1 MNYKFVL
8 LPAKKRAKGLVAL
21 SLMAIALSVII
32 VACQKTADAS
42 LPVSQSS
49 FNPAYV
55 KEWYYG
61 TFKKSAEWAS
71 SNTKTKKLPDWNH
84 PTVGKIGDFEAIEY
98 PLVKAISAFSIAG
111 GATTSPDV
119 MRKIANASL
128 SKIVFIKDKNN
139 KVQVREIDYIP
150 DWEYLQKKGFDIS
163 DVSMVKDKKG
173 FSGRIRINKWDG
185 FPLHS
190 AVMESGKTVK
200 ISDPYKKT
208 GREVI
213 ASAAE
218 DNCTEFEICTF
229 ERECSYNMI
238 GDSPSSLVC
247 GEWVNTGVCWT
258 EYYCGGNSDECTLY
272 GINCAGTE
280 GDDCSQ
286 SNPADVLKNGV
297 VDDGPARTEST
308 TAETT
313 APNGE
318 ITRTRY
324 YSWQFYTG
332 RFLHLKWHYISKS
345 TGVHIKINNSWQW
358 KSWTHNSIATT
369 GSTIGET
376 TCEMNNSWTDF
387 TNNNT
392 IATLNLDFTVKVTMY
407 CFGVPIGTAHQNYP
421 ICPKTKHV
429 DSID

>member
-1 MNYKFVL
+1 MNHKFVW
-8 LPAKKRAKGLVAL
+8 LPAKKRAKALVAL
-21 SLMAIALSVII
+21 SLMAIALSVVI

-111 GATTSPDV
+111 GATTSPDM

-150 DWEYLQKKGFDIS
+150 NWEYLQKMGFDIS
-163 DVSMVKDKKG
+163 NVSMVKDKKE
-173 FSGRIRINKWDG
+173 FSGRLRINKWDG
-185 FPLHS
+185 LPLHS

-229 ERECSYNMI
+229 ERECTYNMI

-272 GINCAGTE
+272 GINCGGTE
-280 GDDCSQ
+280 GDNCNQ
-286 SNPADVLKNGV
+286 PNLENVLANGTV
-297 VDDGPARTEST
+297 QNDLAKTEST
-308 TAETT
+308 SAETQDQ
-313 APNGE
+313 NGE

-324 YSWQFYTG
+324 YSWEFYTG
-332 RFLHLKWHYISKS
+332 YFLHLKWHHVSKS
-345 TGVHIKINNSWQW
+345 TGVHKKVNNEWQW
-358 KSWTHNSIATT
+358 KSWTHNAVTTT
-369 GSTIGET
+369 GT
-376 TCEMNNSWTDF
+376 TFMDTNCQVNNSWSDF
-387 TNNNT
+387 MNDNT
-392 IATLNLDFTVKVTMY
+392 VCALNLDFNVKVTYY
-407 CFGVPIGTAHQNYP
+407 CFGIPLGSAQRDY
-421 ICPKTKHV
+421 KAKSTKHV
-429 DSID
+429 DQD